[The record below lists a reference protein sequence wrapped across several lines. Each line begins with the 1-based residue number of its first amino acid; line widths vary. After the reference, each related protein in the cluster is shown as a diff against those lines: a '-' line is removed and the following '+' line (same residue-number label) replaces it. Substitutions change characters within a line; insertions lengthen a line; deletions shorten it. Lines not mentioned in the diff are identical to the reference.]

1 MEELQI
7 VEAADPLAMYRAEV
21 AAEKDSTARKMSPA
35 AAAKL
40 AAQNEADKQRKA
52 ADKRFA
58 ADFTRLIHDERL
70 VVLLN
75 RISPGQ
81 TWGEKNLLKLRRCL
95 AHGWEPTCPND
106 VLFFA
111 TLTSDEEA
119 ISYDQFYREMTH
131 EWPTPPAKDGVEL
144 ADCKAGK
151 KCMGLNNRR
160 PRQAPKG
167 QFCSNICRQSYLAV
181 QRRAKA
187 GVQSVN

>member
-1 MEELQI
+1 MLDLI
-7 VEAADPLAMYRAEV
+7 DSTDTLAQYRAQV

-70 VVLLN
+70 IVLLN

-81 TWGEKNLLKLRRCL
+81 AWGDKNLLKLRRCL
-95 AHGWEPTCPND
+95 AHGWAPTCPHD
-106 VLFFA
+106 VAFFA
-111 TLTSDEEA
+111 TLTSDEKA
-119 ISYDQFYREMTH
+119 MTFDQFYREMTN
-131 EWPTPPAKDGVEL
+131 EFPTPPAKDGVEL

-151 KCMGLNNRR
+151 KCMGLKNRR